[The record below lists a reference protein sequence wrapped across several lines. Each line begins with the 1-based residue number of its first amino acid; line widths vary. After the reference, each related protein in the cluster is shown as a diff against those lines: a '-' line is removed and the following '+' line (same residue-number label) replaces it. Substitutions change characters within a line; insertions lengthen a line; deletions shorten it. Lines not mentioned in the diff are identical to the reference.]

1 MEKKLVVITGAS
13 SGFGAEIAKQL
24 SELEYP
30 LLLLA
35 RRIERLKALELPQTL
50 CRQVDITDP
59 GSFEQ
64 AIKDAESQFG
74 DVDCLVNNAG
84 VMLLGN
90 IEQQNPEEWKNMF
103 STNVLGLLHGMQLVL
118 KKMKKNQSGTIINI
132 SSLAGRKTFEH
143 HAAYSGTKFA
153 VHGIS
158 ETVRWEVAP
167 YNVRVITVS
176 PGAAETELLEHT
188 SQQDI
193 KQGYAEWKS
202 SIGGVISAQDVAK
215 AVVFCYQLPQG
226 VCIREI
232 AIAPTKQQN

>member
-35 RRIERLKALELPQTL
+35 RRVERLKALALPQTL

-118 KKMKKNQSGTIINI
+118 KKNRKRINQG
-132 SSLAGRKTFEH
+132 
-143 HAAYSGTKFA
+143 
-153 VHGIS
+153 
-158 ETVRWEVAP
+158 
-167 YNVRVITVS
+167 
-176 PGAAETELLEHT
+176 
-188 SQQDI
+188 Q
-193 KQGYAEWKS
+193 
-202 SIGGVISAQDVAK
+202 
-215 AVVFCYQLPQG
+215 
-226 VCIREI
+226 
-232 AIAPTKQQN
+232 